1 MQIPN
6 PFARFFNDPDLEN
19 VESFINGILTTPV
32 ENKDTN
38 SENNTSKFLDQVYKN
53 EDMRPELDELF
64 SKFSIPVERLQRYG
78 AYDEVYRSVQMIKRI
93 VKVYKPYIIQKNPVT
108 GLWYLLT
115 ETDFT
120 KSHTE
125 EEEKTSKEAKA
136 FFTETILNFDLL
148 KKLKNNIIH
157 NQLLYGD
164 SFVEVLDLGKE
175 KARIQDLSRV
185 SLLTEATEAIEIK
198 KLLQESET
206 LTTKT
211 SFLQRESLLEAV
223 ADKLVDVNPEIDEE
237 ELLNQEN
244 KDIKFQNTIIRVHK
258 PHNIIILQTLYG
270 TVLGYLEVNKKNI
283 TEQSSNI
290 AQTLSTITNR
300 IVNTSNSGIKDGIVD
315 GDIIVKKIIQH
326 ILKKVNMTRDGVK
339 SNGKKNAKYS
349 PSVIDDLK
357 RFVVEQDLHN
367 QQINLKPLEVRFI
380 PVSRMVS
387 FNLASSDNYPYGG
400 SLLEPLMLPG
410 KLFIL
415 TQLSNVM
422 QKLSRSPL
430 TRKWIID
437 SGSQQNVGQLLQKL
451 KRELHNSRIGMED
464 LSSFKSVSKIMSDY
478 KDMFV
483 LSKNGVRALDVEV
496 NAVGD
501 PSVKVQDLEDWRREI
516 IALSGVPA
524 PYLGYMDVVELREQ
538 LIHANIGFSTEI
550 VDIQE
555 IENEAI
561 TKLVDIIA
569 EIEGISYKPSKY
581 YKFSLIAP
589 VVLILQLIEMT
600 MSSIGNIFGIF
611 QTANLSFD
619 PYTFLEQYVPY
630 INWDEFR
637 KNSEDYQ
644 RKVDVKSAVENL
656 EGQAAS
662 QQPNEF
668 PQQ

>member
-19 VESFINGILTTPV
+19 AESFINGILTTPV

-198 KLLQESET
+198 KLLQESEK

-478 KDMFV
+478 KDEHLCPF
-483 LSKNGVRALDVEV
+483 
-496 NAVGD
+496 
-501 PSVKVQDLEDWRREI
+501 I
-516 IALSGVPA
+516 
-524 PYLGYMDVVELREQ
+524 
-538 LIHANIGFSTEI
+538 
-550 VDIQE
+550 
-555 IENEAI
+555 
-561 TKLVDIIA
+561 
-569 EIEGISYKPSKY
+569 
-581 YKFSLIAP
+581 
-589 VVLILQLIEMT
+589 
-600 MSSIGNIFGIF
+600 
-611 QTANLSFD
+611 
-619 PYTFLEQYVPY
+619 
-630 INWDEFR
+630 
-637 KNSEDYQ
+637 
-644 RKVDVKSAVENL
+644 
-656 EGQAAS
+656 
-662 QQPNEF
+662 
-668 PQQ
+668 